1 MKIELDAVLYY
12 AKRAGLTV
20 TKRNGKLV
28 VTHRGPLPG
37 EWRALLAE
45 LKPRLLAVVEDYPE
59 PAPASQP
66 ATRYG
71 LRALPRPKAGEWQ
84 NYDLFDGLSPLP
96 APRPPRPV
104 KAATKQPDTAKD
116 FCFDDAG

>member
-71 LRALPRPKAGEWQ
+71 LKAYPQSAL

-96 APRPPRPV
+96 APKPPRPV
-104 KAATKQPDTAKD
+104 KAASKQPDTAKD

>member
-71 LRALPRPKAGEWQ
+71 LKAYPQSAL